1 MRKNCGFFVI
11 LSIILIGIYS
21 FIQSFSEEEKYIVSK
36 AEENITN
43 SQEENLQEENLETE
57 YNKSK
62 EDELK
67 KEMITIFISGEVK
80 NSDVVEIE
88 SDQRLGEA
96 INILGGLT
104 ENADVNLVNMAM
116 KLEDGK
122 HYVVPNKQE
131 NTSEVLN
138 TTNNAENTNVVPNMT
153 SNTQD
158 TQQSESKIININQ
171 ATKEEL
177 DTLPGIGPSTADKII
192 NYREEHKKFN
202 NIEEIQN
209 VSGIGGK
216 KYEDIKDL
224 IGI

>member
-1 MRKNCGFFVI
+1 MKKNCGIFII
-11 LSIILIGIYS
+11 LSIILIGTYG
-21 FIQSFSEEEKYIVSK
+21 FIESFSEKDKYIVSK
-36 AEENITN
+36 PEENITN
-43 SQEENLQEENLETE
+43 SQIENSDENLDRG
-57 YNKSK
+57 YGKDK
-62 EDELK
+62 KDELK

-80 NSDVVEIE
+80 NQELVEIE
-88 SDQRLGEA
+88 SDKRLGDA
-96 INILGGLT
+96 INLLGGLT
-104 ENADVNLVNMAM
+104 ENADINLVNMAM

-131 NTSEVLN
+131 NSSEVLN
-138 TTNNAENTNVVPNMT
+138 VTNNAENTTTVSNTN
-153 SNTQD
+153 SNTQN
-158 TQQSESKIININQ
+158 TQTEESKIININQ

-192 NYREEHKKFN
+192 NYREENSKFN

-209 VSGIGGK
+209 VGGIGVK